1 VDLMYFMYLNNKHS
15 QKKLQSK
22 NINFFDGFAGQ
33 RLQKKS
39 NLKAWNGGVKRGHNI
54 HIYNAP

>member
-1 VDLMYFMYLNNKHS
+1 MYFMYLNNKHS